1 MVGLSRGGLWHPS
14 VAAHTWRPLDCSSS
28 SPSSK
33 WLPVI
38 NPGMRAGQGESLC
51 SRCWQSLS
59 VALRANLAA
68 DMPSPVSCYSSI
80 PDPVLPDYL
89 RLPQSTLPLSLFFF
103 QSLLFG
109 PLLPCLFGLSLF
121 SHHSLALLPLG
132 HCSDCF
138 FSSHFHVG
146 RLGGSL
152 PPPPSPTNAWAAPGP
167 PAFAARLHGGNKQ
180 WAYC

>member
-1 MVGLSRGGLWHPS
+1 MAGLSRGGLWHPS
-14 VAAHTWRPLDCSSS
+14 VPAHTWRPLDCSSS
-28 SPSSK
+28 SQ

-38 NPGMRAGQGESLC
+38 NPGMGAGRGESLC

-80 PDPVLPDYL
+80 PDPVLPDNL
-89 RLPQSTLPLSLFFF
+89 RLLQSTRSVSISPSRSFFF
-103 QSLLFG
+103 SSAFYSGLWFVFVFPSLACAPPSCSLL
-109 PLLPCLFGLSLF
+109 
-121 SHHSLALLPLG
+121 
-132 HCSDCF
+132 DCF
-138 FSSHFHVG
+138 FSSRFTWADLV
-146 RLGGSL
+146 
-152 PPPPSPTNAWAAPGP
+152 PPPPPFPNAWAAPGL